1 MLTLASICLCRT
13 YSVSVVIDSLMS
25 SYGALAKRNNPDMVE
40 AISQDN
46 LVALRLVIM
55 LLKGTVCQS

>member
-1 MLTLASICLCRT
+1 MFSFN
-13 YSVSVVIDSLMS
+13 SVSVVIDSLMS

-46 LVALRLVIM
+46 LVALRFVIM